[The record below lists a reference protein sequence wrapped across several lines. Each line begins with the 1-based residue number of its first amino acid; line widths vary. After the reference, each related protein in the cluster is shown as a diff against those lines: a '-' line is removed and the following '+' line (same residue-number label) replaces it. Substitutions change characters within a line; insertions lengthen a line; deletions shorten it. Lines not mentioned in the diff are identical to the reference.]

1 MYMKLNFKDVFSVQT
16 DETKYKPTVLS
27 YIIFV
32 AFLVIVITISN
43 FIPIVLLARFIMVF
57 LTALVFYLTIAF
69 FSKLIF
75 ISENIEKKRIKE
87 KKYKF
92 KYDSIFF
99 LFYDLIKWLNAYSA
113 LEQILIKL
121 RDEYH
126 YIEISYDTKGRRGKY
141 INRKTFID
149 DIETRVEDIKK
160 MIESNCSDGKIE
172 ILETYDHQ
180 NPNLLIDEINEL
192 K

>member
-1 MYMKLNFKDVFSVQT
+1 MYMKLNFKDVFKVQT
-16 DETKYKPTVLS
+16 DDIRYIPTILS
-27 YIIFV
+27 YVIITLIIGV
-32 AFLVIVITISN
+32 VIAISN
-43 FIPIVLLARFIMVF
+43 LIPIALLAGFIMVF

-92 KYDSIFF
+92 KYDSIFVKF
-99 LFYDLIKWLNAYSA
+99 DDLIKWLNVYSA
-113 LEQILIKL
+113 PEQILIKL
-121 RDEYH
+121 KDDYH

-149 DIETRVEDIKK
+149 DIETRVEDIEK
-160 MIESNCSDGKIE
+160 MIESNCSDEKIE
-172 ILETYDHQ
+172 VLETYDHQ

>member
-1 MYMKLNFKDVFSVQT
+1 MYMKLNFKDVFKVQT
-16 DETKYKPTVLS
+16 DDIRYIPTILS
-27 YIIFV
+27 YVIITLIIGV
-32 AFLVIVITISN
+32 VIAISN
-43 FIPIVLLARFIMVF
+43 LIPIALLAGFIMVF

-75 ISENIEKKRIKE
+75 ISENIEKKRMKE

-92 KYDSIFF
+92 KYDSIFVKF
-99 LFYDLIKWLNAYSA
+99 DDLIKWLNVYSA
-113 LEQILIKL
+113 PEQILIKL
-121 RDEYH
+121 KDDYH

-149 DIETRVEDIKK
+149 DIETRVEDIEK

-172 ILETYDHQ
+172 VLETYDHQ